1 MTKALATETNPRDK
15 IVEAAEELFA
25 RRGYAGVGLSEIA
38 ESVGLGKSTLFHH
51 FRSKAQLYAA
61 VVERILAQ
69 IELALMRSLAAGGS
83 PVVRLDRWLD
93 TIVDFLG
100 ERPAHARLLLRSLF
114 EDDELTGS
122 LAEEKAANDT
132 LARIVESVA
141 ALLREGMASGELR
154 VASIPHTIQSLIGL
168 IIYHFASG
176 DFGNELL
183 RRPVFSAA
191 EVKRRKEE
199 VKNLVHFGL
208 LAPASGGGRT
218 VEE

>member
-61 VVERILAQ
+61 VVERILSQ
-69 IELALMRSLAAGGS
+69 IEISLVRSLAAGGS
-83 PVVRLDRWLD
+83 PVERLDRWLD
-93 TIVDFLG
+93 TIIDILG
-100 ERPAHARLLLRSLF
+100 EKPAHARLLLRSLF
-114 EDDELTGS
+114 EDDELTGE
-122 LAEEKAANDT
+122 LAEEQAANDT
-132 LARIVESVA
+132 LTRIVEGVA
-141 ALLREGMASGELR
+141 VLLREGMANGELR
-154 VASIPHTIQSLIGL
+154 VASIPHSIQSLIGL

-183 RRPVFSAA
+183 RKPLFSAA
-191 EVKRRKEE
+191 EVRRRKEE
-199 VKNLVHFGL
+199 VKNLVHYGL
-208 LAPASGGGRT
+208 LAPSGARS
-218 VEE
+218 

>member
-83 PVVRLDRWLD
+83 PAARLDRWID
-93 TIVDFLG
+93 TIIDVLG
-100 ERPAHARLLLRSLF
+100 ERPEHARLLLRSLF
-114 EDDELTGS
+114 EDDELTGE
-122 LAEEKAANDT
+122 LAEEQAANDT
-132 LARIVESVA
+132 LTRIVESVA
-141 ALLREGMASGELR
+141 ALLREGMANGELR
-154 VASIPHTIQSLIGL
+154 VASIPHTIQSLIGV

-176 DFGNELL
+176 DFGHELL
-183 RRPVFSAA
+183 RRPLFSAA
-191 EVKRRKEE
+191 EVRRRKEE
-199 VKNLVHFGL
+199 VKSLVHHGL
-208 LAPASGGGRT
+208 LAPAKSGVRSK
-218 VEE
+218 E